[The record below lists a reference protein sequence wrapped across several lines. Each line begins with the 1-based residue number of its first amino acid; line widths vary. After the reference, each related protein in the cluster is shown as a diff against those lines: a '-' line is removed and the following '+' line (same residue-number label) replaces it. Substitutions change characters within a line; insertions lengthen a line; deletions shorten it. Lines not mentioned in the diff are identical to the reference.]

1 MSVLLTH
8 ARTVVP
14 VLMISTPTIVHV
26 LLDMREMTV
35 RLVSVLNIL
44 PVKYFLRVSRL
55 FMTT

>member
-14 VLMISTPTIVHV
+14 VLMMSTPTIVHV

-35 RLVSVLNIL
+35 RLVSMLNM
-44 PVKYFLRVSRL
+44 FE
-55 FMTT
+55 T